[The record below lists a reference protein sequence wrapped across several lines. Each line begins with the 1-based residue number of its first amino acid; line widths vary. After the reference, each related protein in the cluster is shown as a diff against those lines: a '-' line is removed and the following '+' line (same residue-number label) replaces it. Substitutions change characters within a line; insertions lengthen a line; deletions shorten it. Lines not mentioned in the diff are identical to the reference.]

1 MSNSIKH
8 LSVAKRLGL
17 GFAIILFLSLL
28 TTIIAIGRLH
38 TVAQASEQLMKDPLT
53 TERMVSDW
61 YRNIHTGIRRTSAIA
76 RSSDPSLVTFFAEDQ
91 AESTRASAI
100 LQKSIEEHMQSD
112 AEKVLFKEIGEARK
126 NYLAAREAIVN
137 LKKEDKADEA
147 NQALE
152 TNFIPAGKIYT
163 QKIEALLKNQRA
175 KIDDTA
181 AEIQRTY
188 ENSRI
193 LLIILAVLAT
203 ALSLVC
209 AWLMTNSIT
218 RPLKLATDI
227 AEKMATGDLSESIQ
241 IQRHDEIGK
250 MIAAING
257 VSDGLS
263 QVIAE
268 VRQGTETI
276 MTASSEIA
284 SGNADLSAR
293 TESQASSLQETASS
307 MEELTS
313 TVRLNAENAQQANQL
328 VLSASGVAVRG
339 GEVVDQVVST
349 MGAIKD
355 SSRKIVDIIG
365 VIDGIAFQT
374 NILALNAAVEA
385 ARAGEQGRGFAV
397 VATEVR
403 NLAQRSASAAKEIKA
418 LINDSVTEVEHGS
431 MLVDTA
437 GKTMQD
443 IVTSVQ
449 HVADIMNEIT
459 SASREQSSGIEQ
471 VNLAVTQMDEMTQ
484 QNAALVEQAAASA
497 ESMRDQS
504 LKLSQVVAQFKIAGQ
519 STAIRSPQ
527 KATPVAQ
534 KPRTPQ
540 RTGLLTAQKKSPAAA
555 SHSEKE
561 WEEF

>member
-147 NQALE
+147 NQTLE

>member
-28 TTIIAIGRLH
+28 TTIIAIARLH

-53 TERMVSDW
+53 TERLVSDW
-61 YRNIHTGIRRTSAIA
+61 YRNIHTGIRRTTAIA
-76 RSSDPSLVTFFAEDQ
+76 KSSDPSLATFFAEDQ
-91 AESTRASAI
+91 AESTRTSAI

-112 AEKVLFKEIGEARK
+112 REKILFKEIGEARK
-126 NYLAAREAIVN
+126 SYLAARETIVN
-137 LKKEDKADEA
+137 LKKEDKTEEA
-147 NQALE
+147 NQSLE
-152 TNFIPAGKIYT
+152 KNFTPAGKYYT
-163 QKIEALLKNQRA
+163 QKIEELLKGQRD
-175 KIDDTA
+175 KIDQTA
-181 AEIQRTY
+181 LEIQNTY
-188 ENSRI
+188 EASRI
-193 LLIILAVLAT
+193 LLIILSILVT

-209 AWLMTNSIT
+209 AWLITNSIT
-218 RPLKLATDI
+218 HPLRLTTEV
-227 AEKMATGDLSESIQ
+227 AEKMATGDLSGVIQ

-250 MIAAING
+250 MMEAING
-257 VSDGLS
+257 VSHGLS
-263 QVIAE
+263 QVISE
-268 VRQGTETI
+268 VRHGTETI
-276 MTASSEIA
+276 MTASGEIA

-313 TVRLNAENAQQANQL
+313 TVRLNAENAQHANQL

-365 VIDGIAFQT
+365 VIDSIAFQT

-418 LINDSVTEVEHGS
+418 LINDSVSEVEHGS
-431 MLVDTA
+431 KLVDTA

-443 IVTSVQ
+443 IVSSVQ
-449 HVADIMNEIT
+449 QVADIMNEIT
-459 SASREQSSGIEQ
+459 SASREQSAGIEQ

-504 LKLSQVVAQFKIAGQ
+504 LKLSQVVAQFKIAGETVT
-519 STAIRSPQ
+519 SSAPQ
-527 KATPVAQ
+527 RAMSSSQ
-534 KPRTPQ
+534 KPRAAQ
-540 RTGLLTAQKKSPAAA
+540 RPGLLAAHTKTPSTNHRA
-555 SHSEKE
+555 DKD